1 MFVGREKELQEL
13 TDRLSNRKFESVLLY
28 GRRRIGKTELIR
40 QAAEQFNGTFLYFE
54 CKKSLFSD
62 NIDGLNELLKKV
74 FGYNSAFQSFRD
86 VMKFIMEKSMQ
97 ISILFVLDEL
107 PFLLKEND
115 EIIYDIRELIDEY
128 REATACKLIFSGS
141 NSAIMKSLRGG
152 DSEVKSLFTGLI
164 ELKPFDYFDAAKF
177 YPNYRDE
184 DKILM
189 YSVLGGAAFYN
200 SLIDVSLSPMEN
212 IKRLLLLPNSIL
224 QLEAEYTISS
234 ETNNTP
240 MLNSLIDVIGCGIT
254 KYSEITDKL
263 TLKKNGAVN
272 IDYLLKKLV
281 DMEIIEKRVPINDSG
296 NRKKHSYCFADN
308 LMHFY
313 FRYIFRNKNM
323 NSILDPEVFYAEFV
337 KEDFEARYIPQK
349 FEEISREYL
358 VRASREEFI
367 TPDID
372 EIGTYSFDKQKKR
385 AYRELSVVTR
395 DRTGYISYKCKYS
408 DSPVDTADVIEE
420 ENQIQ
425 DNGLD
430 FYRLGFISRSGFDP
444 EIPKEKYNLVS
455 LSELYSEKHSKE
467 SLEEAYDCF
476 QNQYTLSGFFEKN
489 F

>member
-40 QAAEQFNGTFLYFE
+40 RAAEEFSGTFLYYE
-54 CKKSLFSD
+54 CKRSLFSD
-62 NIDGLNELLKKV
+62 NIVGLNELLKKA
-74 FGYNSAFQSFRD
+74 FGYNSTFQSFREI
-86 VMKFIMEKSMQ
+86 MKFIMEKSMQ
-97 ISILFVLDEL
+97 TSILFVLDEL
-107 PFLLKEND
+107 PFLMKENA
-115 EIIYDIRELIDEY
+115 EIISDIRELIDEY

-141 NSAIMKSLRGG
+141 NAAIMKSLIGG
-152 DSEVKSLFTGLI
+152 DSEVKSRFTGLI

-189 YSVLGGAAFYN
+189 YSVFGGAAFYN
-200 SLIDVSLSPMEN
+200 SLIDASLSPLEN

-240 MLNSLIDVIGCGIT
+240 MLNSLIDVISCGIT

-281 DMEIIEKRVPINDSG
+281 DIEIIEKRVPINDSG

-358 VRASREEFI
+358 VRAGREEFI

-372 EIGTYSFDKQKKR
+372 EIGTYSFDNQKKR

-395 DRTGYISYKCKYS
+395 DRNGYISYKCKYS

-420 ENQIQ
+420 ENQIL
-425 DNGLD
+425 DNGID
-430 FYRLGFISRSGFDP
+430 FYRLGFISRSGFDR
-444 EIPKEKYNLVS
+444 EVSKEKYNLIS
-455 LSELYSEKHSKE
+455 LSEFYSENHYETST
-467 SLEEAYDCF
+467 EEEYDCF
-476 QNQYTLSGFFEKN
+476 QNQFTLTGFFK
-489 F
+489 